1 MKKPKKRRR
10 MAKMKSEISIRNETW
25 RKSYQWRYLEAMMK
39 RSENEEIRNG
49 LKMPKEIVV
58 AKYRRRW
65 RSEKPKISL
74 KMSA

>member
-1 MKKPKKRRR
+1 
-10 MAKMKSEISIRNETW
+10 
-25 RKSYQWRYLEAMMK
+25 MMK
-39 RSENEEIRNG
+39 RSENEEIGNG
-49 LKMPKEIVV
+49 LKMAKEIVV